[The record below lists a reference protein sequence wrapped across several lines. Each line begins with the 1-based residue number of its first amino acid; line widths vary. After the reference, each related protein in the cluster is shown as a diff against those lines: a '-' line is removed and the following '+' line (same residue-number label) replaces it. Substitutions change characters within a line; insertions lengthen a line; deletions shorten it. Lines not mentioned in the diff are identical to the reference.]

1 MHRMTA
7 PIIALGVST
16 AGALWYGALMRGV
29 WAAQALG
36 PICHHG
42 GPLALHCP
50 SCYAALAMVAGGLA
64 ASAGLAAR
72 GQRQPARVPVK
83 SRD

>member
-1 MHRMTA
+1 MHRMIA
-7 PIIALGVST
+7 PAVALGASA
-16 AGALWYGALMRGV
+16 AGALWYGALMRGI

-50 SCYAALAMVAGGLA
+50 SCYAALAMVAGGLS
-64 ASAGLAAR
+64 ASAWFATR
-72 GQRQPARVPVK
+72 GQDRLARARAK
-83 SRD
+83 RHA